1 MAKHADIRM
10 FALEKGS
17 SILRVLPAFIQNM
30 EDGDA
35 AACQFDYGL
44 GRKYALSIIVDVAG
58 IQDDK
63 GWALSLIFGVP
74 NLLEQIESQA
84 ILQVKD
90 FLHPHN
96 PIRSASE

>member
-1 MAKHADIRM
+1 MT
-10 FALEKGS
+10 
-17 SILRVLPAFIQNM
+17 
-30 EDGDA
+30 DGDA
-35 AACQFDYGL
+35 AVCQFDHSL